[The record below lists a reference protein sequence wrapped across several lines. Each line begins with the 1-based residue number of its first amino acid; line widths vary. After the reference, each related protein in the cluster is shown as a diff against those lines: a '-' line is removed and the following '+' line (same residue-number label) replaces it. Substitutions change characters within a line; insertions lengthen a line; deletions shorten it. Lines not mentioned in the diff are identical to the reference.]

1 MLQQTVTRKLLSIL
15 LKKPVLQEEAGV
27 PVDIQ
32 DGNALIA
39 AASNGMLHAVK
50 YLAGKG
56 IPVDTQN
63 GEALNIASFQGH
75 MNVIKY
81 LVEEAGVAP
90 NINNGKALIDAASN
104 GQLVAVKYLLSK
116 FQFNEGDLENAII
129 KSENDTIRA
138 LLQENKNKLQST

>member
-1 MLQQTVTRKLLSIL
+1 MNVIKYLV
-15 LKKPVLQEEAGV
+15 EEAGV

-32 DGNALIA
+32 
-39 AASNGMLHAVK
+39 K
-50 YLAGKG
+50 
-56 IPVDTQN
+56 
-63 GEALNIASFQGH
+63 GEALINAACNGKLNALKYLVSQGVRADSQNGRALTIAAFHGH